1 MVNNVVANRSKKEAA
16 ISFLRQVA
24 SGKVREAY
32 DAFVAPHFRHHNAYF
47 RSDAESLRT
56 GMEENAAGF
65 PNKTF
70 EVQRALEDGDLVAV
84 HSRLRLKPD
93 MPEIAAVHIVRFDG
107 DRIVEM
113 WDVGQQVPAE
123 SPNENGMF

>member
-1 MVNNVVANRSKKEAA
+1 VVNNVVANRSKKESAV
-16 ISFLRQVA
+16 SFLRQVA

-47 RSDAESLRT
+47 RGDAESLRA

-70 EVQRALEDGDLVAV
+70 EIQRALEDGDLVAV
-84 HSRLRLKPD
+84 HSRLQLKPD

>member
-1 MVNNVVANRSKKEAA
+1 VVNNVVANRSKKEAA

-47 RSDAESLRT
+47 RGDAESLRT

-93 MPEIAAVHIVRFDG
+93 MPEIAAVHIVRFEG
-107 DRIVEM
+107 GRIVEM

>member
-1 MVNNVVANRSKKEAA
+1 
-16 ISFLRQVA
+16 
-24 SGKVREAY
+24 
-32 DAFVAPHFRHHNAYF
+32 
-47 RSDAESLRT
+47 
-56 GMEENAAGF
+56 
-65 PNKTF
+65 
-70 EVQRALEDGDLVAV
+70 
-84 HSRLRLKPD
+84 LKPD

>member
-1 MVNNVVANRSKKEAA
+1 MVNNVVANRSKKESAV
-16 ISFLRQVA
+16 SFLRQVA

-47 RSDAESLRT
+47 RGDAESLRT

-93 MPEIAAVHIVRFDG
+93 MPEIAAVHIVRFEG
-107 DRIVEM
+107 GRIVEM

>member
-1 MVNNVVANRSKKEAA
+1 VVNNVVANRSKKESAV
-16 ISFLRQVA
+16 SFLRQVA

-47 RSDAESLRT
+47 RGDAESLRT

-93 MPEIAAVHIVRFDG
+93 MPEIAAVHIVRFEG
-107 DRIVEM
+107 GRIVEM

>member
-47 RSDAESLRT
+47 RGDAESLRT

-93 MPEIAAVHIVRFDG
+93 MPEIAAVHIVRFEG
-107 DRIVEM
+107 GRIVEM